1 MKFSSPIL
9 PLLLGALLGSSIAHA
24 AAPIERSVSRHS
36 EVRVHGA
43 EARPIGAIDFSS
55 SSSQTRPF
63 GPWDVNVEA
72 FEASGQMRFHDDGS
86 ISVDGVGRRYQHMPE
101 AGRRCT
107 THGNLTVC
115 R

>member
-1 MKFSSPIL
+1 ML
-9 PLLLGALLGSSIAHA
+9 PMLLGALLGSSIAHA
-24 AAPIERSVSRHS
+24 AAPMERSVSRQS

-55 SSSQTRPF
+55 SSSQARGF
-63 GPWDVNVEA
+63 GPWDVNVED
-72 FEASGQMRFHDDGS
+72 FEASGQMRFYDDGS
-86 ISVDGVGRRYQHMPE
+86 VSADGAGRRYQRMPE